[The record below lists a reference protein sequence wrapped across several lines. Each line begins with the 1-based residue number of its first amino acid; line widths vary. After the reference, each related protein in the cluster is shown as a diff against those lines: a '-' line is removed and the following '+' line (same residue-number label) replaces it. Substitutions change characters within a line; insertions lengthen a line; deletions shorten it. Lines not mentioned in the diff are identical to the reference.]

1 MLELKNFLME
11 HLYLHPH
18 VVRMTEKGKRFIKE
32 LFRLY
37 VDIPEQ
43 LPPHVRKRAKEDGL
57 YRAVCDY
64 IAGMTDRF
72 TLDEYTKL
80 FSPYER
86 V

>member
-1 MLELKNFLME
+1 
-11 HLYLHPH
+11 
-18 VVRMTEKGKRFIKE
+18 MTEKGKRFIKE

-37 VDIPEQ
+37 IDTPQQ
-43 LPPHVRKRAKEDGL
+43 LPAHVRKRVKEDGL

-72 TLDEYTKL
+72 ASDEYTKL